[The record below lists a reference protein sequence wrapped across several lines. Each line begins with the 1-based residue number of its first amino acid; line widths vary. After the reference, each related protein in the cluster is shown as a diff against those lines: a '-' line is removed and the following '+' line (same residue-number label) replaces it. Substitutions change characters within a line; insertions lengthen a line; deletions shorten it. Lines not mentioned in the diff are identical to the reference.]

1 MSHAFDQGAQ
11 MAVCPVAESYCPEES
26 WALTDKVAVASIA
39 AMSTNTVTNK
49 TIRFKAPSFDNRTTN
64 RFCYTW
70 PPSYGS

>member
-49 TIRFKAPSFDNRTTN
+49 TRRFKAPLL
-64 RFCYTW
+64 
-70 PPSYGS
+70 